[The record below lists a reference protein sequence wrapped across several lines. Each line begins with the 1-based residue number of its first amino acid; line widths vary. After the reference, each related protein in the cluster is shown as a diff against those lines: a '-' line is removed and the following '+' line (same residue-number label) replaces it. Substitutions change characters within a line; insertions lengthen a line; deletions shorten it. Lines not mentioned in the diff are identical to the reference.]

1 MLREKEE
8 RWPLRL
14 SPIFGTILLIA
25 VAIMLVAALAF
36 ISMGLVKRETSRI
49 IATPIFVDLSIE
61 NFSLGQ
67 SAGTFVVIR
76 FMNGENLKDAFENKN
91 GKIGLRNLEV
101 RVDGRRPLN
110 VMLNGSPE
118 FSGSSFTAGDILQV
132 EIPKPL
138 GVGSVIQVIWI
149 PSRQTLKY
157 VALKFP

>member
-1 MLREKEE
+1 
-8 RWPLRL
+8 
-14 SPIFGTILLIA
+14 
-25 VAIMLVAALAF
+25 
-36 ISMGLVKRETSRI
+36 
-49 IATPIFVDLSIE
+49 
-61 NFSLGQ
+61 
-67 SAGTFVVIR
+67 
-76 FMNGENLKDAFENKN
+76 MNGENLKDAFENKN

-132 EIPKPL
+132 EIPKSL

>member
-36 ISMGLVKRETSRI
+36 ISMRLVKRETSRI
-49 IATPIFVDLSIE
+49 VATPIFVDLSIE

-67 SAGTFVVIR
+67 PAETFVVIR

-132 EIPKPL
+132 EIPKSL